1 MERIAN
7 GIWKISRGTPE
18 NHTPV
23 KLRESSIKL
32 SELDRLAC
40 AGTAPFTVQEIVI
53 KPTARGMQIE
63 LPLKAYEY
71 IYGFGLQ
78 LHRTDHTGRKKVIRV
93 NSDPVADTGDSHA
106 PVPFYVST
114 AGYGVYV
121 DTLRY
126 ATFYCGTNLSKGASE
141 YKKHENK
148 ALGTSEI
155 ELYGY
160 QATEGDRSVVVDI
173 PAAQGIELYLFEGPD
188 MVKAVQRYNLFSGG
202 GPPSSDV
209 GPRHLVPGV

>member
-1 MERIAN
+1 M
-7 GIWKISRGTPE
+7 
-18 NHTPV
+18 
-23 KLRESSIKL
+23 

-173 PAAQGIELYLFEGPD
+173 PARRGLSCIYSK
-188 MVKAVQRYNLFSGG
+188 VRIW
-202 GPPSSDV
+202 
-209 GPRHLVPGV
+209 